1 MTFNPSTP
9 TSATDTDITLSNARR
24 FYLSMGNPAG
34 VKRLSQMKKQRPDKV
49 RSKLIKA

>member
-24 FYLSMGNPAG
+24 FYLSKGNPAG
-34 VKRLSQMKKQRPDKV
+34 VKKPNEKT
-49 RSKLIKA
+49 KA